1 VKTTKTN
8 LIDIDVF
15 VERRGEDT
23 TKNGG
28 SRVDR

>member
-1 VKTTKTN
+1 

>member
-15 VERRGEDT
+15 VERRGE
-23 TKNGG
+23 
-28 SRVDR
+28 SRRSEHP